1 MRYVKYLIDQVRRE
15 TENEDQT
22 SFTGI
27 KDSEFLQYLNDA
39 QHRLQSLI
47 TAHHPRVFIEETKID
62 IVSGQESYDLPTD
75 IFLENKV
82 HKVEYSSTG
91 DLDDYYILEEAD
103 YSIRSSGSTGSPAN
117 YIRMSGKIL
126 LSPVPTSGKLRI
138 NYIKRIR
145 ELDLRQM
152 EFESGGYATDTGVLT
167 FKDISEI
174 DSLSEHDYLCIVD
187 RDGKKIHSNLSY
199 SDLTNS
205 KFTISTGLSSMSS
218 GGFIVGGKD
227 TTTHSDLPRNCERY
241 LIAYCAWKIFKRDSS
256 MDSGD
261 QQTELSAMEQ
271 DIVDSYKVITDDV
284 QYVPQLNPWGDWF
297 GEF

>member
-1 MRYVKYLIDQVRRE
+1 MRYVKYLIDQIRRE
-15 TENEDQT
+15 TENEDPT

-47 TAHHPRVFIEETKID
+47 TAHHPRVFIEETEID

-91 DLDDYYILEEAD
+91 ELDDYYILEEAD
-103 YSIRSSGSTGSPAN
+103 YSVRSSGSTGSPAN

-138 NYIKRIR
+138 NYIRRIR

-152 EFESGGYATDTGVLT
+152 EFESGGYATDTGILT
-167 FKDISEI
+167 FKEASDI

-187 RDGKKIHSNLSY
+187 KDGVKIKSNLSY
-199 SDLTNS
+199 SNLLGTSITLD
-205 KFTISTGLSSMSS
+205 TGL
-218 GGFIVGGKD
+218 GLGAGYLVGGKD

-261 QQTELSAMEQ
+261 QQAELSAMEQ